1 MPNEFIWLLYHQN
14 RYCNTQEVVGM
25 MFLEGMLL
33 EKPMQYST
41 KVSPYKYYHSRFGAK
56 RLKLEIWDLDLF

>member
-1 MPNEFIWLLYHQN
+1 
-14 RYCNTQEVVGM
+14 M